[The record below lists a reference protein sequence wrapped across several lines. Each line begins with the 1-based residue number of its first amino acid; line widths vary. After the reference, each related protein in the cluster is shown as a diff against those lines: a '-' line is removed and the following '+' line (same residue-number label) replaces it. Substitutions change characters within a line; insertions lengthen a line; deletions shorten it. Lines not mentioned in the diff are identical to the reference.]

1 MRPSPTEYRLARWLS
16 YAIGFIFVL
25 LPFHALLSTWLGSNT
40 GHLDLIRIWK
50 EILIFIVMVPAFW
63 LALKNQKSRSW
74 FLGNKLFWLI
84 GLYFLLHFVLGA
96 WALKTHRVNGTAF
109 IYALIINLRFLG
121 FFVVCAVV
129 ALYDKWLKENWFRL
143 VVLPSFIV
151 TIFGLA
157 QRFLLPYD
165 FLKHFGYSPKTIPAY
180 QTVDSDLNFRRIQ
193 STLRG
198 ANPLGAYYNLLIP
211 SYLLIRRKYTK
222 HIALILALVVL
233 YFTYSRSAWLGTILS
248 LGLLAFLRLDI
259 GRRIKEVLLAAG
271 VLLVLV
277 AAGLYLLKSNHTA
290 QDAILHTSNGSK
302 NVSSNAQRAKSIKN
316 AATDVA
322 HHPLGQ
328 GPGTAGPASFRNTGH
343 SAKIAENYYLQ
354 IGQEVGIEGMLLFI
368 AINLAVAWRLWL
380 RRSDNLSRL
389 LLVSLVGISFINL
402 LSHSWA
408 DDTLSLLW
416 WGLAGIA
423 LAPKLPAIIS
433 NKALKKN
440 NAKKIQKA
448 A

>member
-1 MRPSPTEYRLARWLS
+1 
-16 YAIGFIFVL
+16 
-25 LPFHALLSTWLGSNT
+25 
-40 GHLDLIRIWK
+40 
-50 EILIFIVMVPAFW
+50 
-63 LALKNQKSRSW
+63 
-74 FLGNKLFWLI
+74 
-84 GLYFLLHFVLGA
+84 
-96 WALKTHRVNGTAF
+96 
-109 IYALIINLRFLG
+109 
-121 FFVVCAVV
+121 
-129 ALYDKWLKENWFRL
+129 
-143 VVLPSFIV
+143 
-151 TIFGLA
+151 LA

-211 SYLLIRRKYTK
+211 SYLLIRRRYTK
-222 HIALILALVVL
+222 YIALILAAVVL
-233 YFTYSRSAWLGTILS
+233 YFTYSRSAWLGTIFS
-248 LGLLAFLRLDI
+248 LAFLAFLRLDI

-416 WGLAGIA
+416 WGLAGITFA
-423 LAPKLPAIIS
+423 SKLPAHRRS
-433 NKALKKN
+433 R
-440 NAKKIQKA
+440 
-448 A
+448 